1 MLDTIEKRL
10 KCCRAATGTTPQ
22 EVVSFIQQKN
32 LDLSYTTYT
41 RWESDGSIPARRRD
55 VVNVIA
61 EFFTENGLQV
71 NGKWIMTGEGFP
83 PQFTEYA
90 KLDEDTLFILA
101 SRQLPDVELV
111 QIGGMYGEPY
121 VSFGEFCIVST
132 VSNIDPNNNKLCYV
146 KSANGLH
153 VGVLKIMDEE
163 SIILEGNQ
171 SITLKKS
178 DINECRRVKWIQKK

>member
-22 EVVSFIQQKN
+22 EVVNFIQQKN
-32 LDLSYTTYT
+32 MDLSYTTYT
-41 RWESDGSIPARRRD
+41 RWESDGSIPARRMD
-55 VVNVIA
+55 VIDVIA

-71 NGKWIMTGEGFP
+71 KGKWIMTGEGFP

-111 QIGGMYGEPY
+111 QIAGMYGEPY

-132 VSNIDPNNNKLCYV
+132 VTNIDPNNNKLCYV
-146 KSANGLH
+146 KSADGLH
-153 VGVLKIMDEE
+153 VGVLKVMDEK
-163 SIILEGNQ
+163 SILLEGNQ
-171 SITLKKS
+171 STKIMKS
-178 DINECRRVKWIQKK
+178 DIYECRRVKWIQKK

>member
-22 EVVSFIQQKN
+22 EVVNFIQQKN
-32 LDLSYTTYT
+32 MDLSYTTYT
-41 RWESDGSIPARRRD
+41 RWESDGSIPARRTD
-55 VVNVIA
+55 VIDIIA

-71 NGKWIMTGEGFP
+71 KGKWIMTGEGFP

-111 QIGGMYGEPY
+111 QIAGMYGEPY

-132 VSNIDPNNNKLCYV
+132 VTNIDPNNNKLCYV
-146 KSANGLH
+146 KSADGLH
-153 VGVLKIMDEE
+153 VGVLKVMDEK
-163 SIILEGNQ
+163 SILLEGNQ
-171 SITLKKS
+171 STKLMKS
-178 DINECRRVKWIQKK
+178 DIYECRRVKWIQKK

>member
-22 EVVSFIQQKN
+22 EVVNFIQQKN
-32 LDLSYTTYT
+32 MDLSYTTYT
-41 RWESDGSIPARRRD
+41 RWESDGSIPARRMD
-55 VVNVIA
+55 VIDVIA

-71 NGKWIMTGEGFP
+71 KGKWIMTGEGFP

-101 SRQLPDVELV
+101 SRQLPDVELM
-111 QIGGMYGEPY
+111 QIAGMYGEPY

-132 VSNIDPNNNKLCYV
+132 VTNIDPNNNKLCYV
-146 KSANGLH
+146 KSADGLH
-153 VGVLKIMDEE
+153 VGVLKVMDEK
-163 SIILEGNQ
+163 SILLEGNQ
-171 SITLKKS
+171 STKLMKS
-178 DINECRRVKWIQKK
+178 DIYECRRVKWIQKK

>member
-22 EVVSFIQQKN
+22 EVVNFIQQKN
-32 LDLSYTTYT
+32 MDLSYTTYT
-41 RWESDGSIPARRRD
+41 RWESDGSIPARRMD
-55 VVNVIA
+55 VIDVIA

-71 NGKWIMTGEGFP
+71 KGKWIMTGEGFP

-111 QIGGMYGEPY
+111 QIAGMYGEPY

-132 VSNIDPNNNKLCYV
+132 VTNIDPNNNKLCYV
-146 KSANGLH
+146 KSADGLH
-153 VGVLKIMDEE
+153 VGVLKVMDEK
-163 SIILEGNQ
+163 SILLEGNQ
-171 SITLKKS
+171 STKLMKS
-178 DINECRRVKWIQKK
+178 DIYECRRVKWIQKK

>member
-22 EVVSFIQQKN
+22 EVVNFIQQKN
-32 LDLSYTTYT
+32 MDLSYTTYT
-41 RWESDGSIPARRRD
+41 RWESDGSIPARRMD
-55 VVNVIA
+55 VIDVIA

-71 NGKWIMTGEGFP
+71 KGKWIMTGEGFP

-111 QIGGMYGEPY
+111 QIAGMYGEPY

-132 VSNIDPNNNKLCYV
+132 VTNIDPNNNKLCYV
-146 KSANGLH
+146 KSADGLH
-153 VGVLKIMDEE
+153 VGVLKVMDEK
-163 SIILEGNQ
+163 SILLEGNQ
-171 SITLKKS
+171 STKLMKS
-178 DINECRRVKWIQKK
+178 DIHECRRVKWIQKK

>member
-22 EVVSFIQQKN
+22 EVVNFIQQKDM
-32 LDLSYTTYT
+32 DLSYTTYT
-41 RWESDGSIPARRRD
+41 RWESDGSIPARRMD
-55 VVNVIA
+55 VIDVIA

-71 NGKWIMTGEGFP
+71 KGKWIMTGEGFP

-111 QIGGMYGEPY
+111 QIAGMYGEPY

-132 VSNIDPNNNKLCYV
+132 VTNIDPNNNKLCYV
-146 KSANGLH
+146 KSADGLH
-153 VGVLKIMDEE
+153 VGVLKVMDEK

-171 SITLKKS
+171 STKIMKS
-178 DINECRRVKWIQKK
+178 DIYECRRVKWIQKK